1 MKLRLRNKRRVSN
14 TCFHGFTLIELLVVI
29 AIIAI
34 LAALLL
40 PALSK
45 AKERARL
52 IQCSNDMR
60 QLAISW
66 VMYAGDNDDW
76 LVRNWTTGSSPPPS
90 SWVLGNI
97 TDTTGI
103 QTGSLYHYNP
113 SLKIY
118 LCPDAVKV
126 NGTMPVR
133 TVSMVTR
140 IGGANT
146 ADATQYGVWDS
157 SASDLGTQWPM
168 LKKMS
173 QLNRPGPAS
182 ALVFIDESQ
191 GTVDDCV
198 FAVNWTVWR
207 NSPTVRHNR
216 GSAFSFADGHF
227 EHWRWLGLTTE
238 QSYNVSA
245 PANSTSM
252 QDLQRVLDAI
262 ALP

>member
-1 MKLRLRNKRRVSN
+1 MKPRLRNQWSVS
-14 TCFHGFTLIELLVVI
+14 TAWLPGFTLIELLVVI

-34 LAALLL
+34 LAAMLL

-60 QLAISW
+60 QLSISW
-66 VMYAGDNDDW
+66 TMYAGDNDDW
-76 LVRNWTTGSSPPPS
+76 LVRNWTTGSRPPPTA
-90 SWVLGNI
+90 WVLGNI

-103 QTGSLYHYNP
+103 QNGSLYHYNP

-118 LCPDAVKV
+118 LCPDAVSV
-126 NGTMPVR
+126 SGTMPAR

-140 IGGANT
+140 IGGADT
-146 ADATQYGVWDS
+146 SDASQYGVWDS
-157 SASDLGTQWPM
+157 SVSDLGTQWPM
-168 LKKMS
+168 LKKFS
-173 QLNRPGPAS
+173 QVNRPGPS
-182 ALVFIDESQ
+182 GALVFIDESQ

-216 GSAFSFADGHF
+216 GSAFSFGDGHF

-252 QDLQRVLDAI
+252 QDLQRVLDGI
-262 ALP
+262 ALQ